1 VVVSILIVN
10 FRAYAEL
17 TACLNSLQS
26 SLSND
31 LEVIVVDHAT
41 DSSAANQ
48 LRDLF
53 PWIHLIADR
62 ANPGF
67 AAGVNRASRDAKGR
81 YLLLL
86 NPDCVVCEGV
96 PEMLA
101 AWLDAHPRVGVCG
114 AEIRELDGSIQ
125 FSARRFPSLSAAFA
139 GRTTFLTRVWPT
151 NPWTRRNLV
160 GRDAVEPI
168 QVDWVSGACMMVR
181 RAAFNEIGGMD
192 ERFFLYWEDADLC
205 ARLAS
210 RGWSTVYNPSTR
222 VTHLTGRSSAL
233 VQRRALIEFHNSAFR
248 YFRKHAGSVARSA
261 SPLVLLGLRLRL
273 AIKLVVL
280 QVGRLGASIREGSR
294 HDRDTPFR

>member
-1 VVVSILIVN
+1 MRDDQHVTGRLALGRRHFGSVLHSWVRSIEAGSHYPWDRLVRDTVLYNPSQLPIALDLEPVVVSILIVN

-41 DSSAANQ
+41 DSSAANE

-81 YLLLL
+81 YLFLL

-101 AWLDAHPRVGVCG
+101 AWLDA
-114 AEIRELDGSIQ
+114 Q
-125 FSARRFPSLSAAFA
+125 
-139 GRTTFLTRVWPT
+139 
-151 NPWTRRNLV
+151 
-160 GRDAVEPI
+160 PI
-168 QVDWVSGACMMVR
+168 
-181 RAAFNEIGGMD
+181 
-192 ERFFLYWEDADLC
+192 
-205 ARLAS
+205 
-210 RGWSTVYNPSTR
+210 
-222 VTHLTGRSSAL
+222 
-233 VQRRALIEFHNSAFR
+233 
-248 YFRKHAGSVARSA
+248 
-261 SPLVLLGLRLRL
+261 
-273 AIKLVVL
+273 
-280 QVGRLGASIREGSR
+280 
-294 HDRDTPFR
+294 